1 MTPTTNNASFS
12 SRSTGSHRRA
22 AAGIAS
28 IVILVF
34 LQLAVVGSIVLGT
47 RDQDTTVQRLDTLRS
62 FYAAEA
68 GMNMAIREMINNSDE
83 DNDGEIGTISNDNN
97 TGNDPALD
105 TARVYVVKTISG
117 STSVLTSRGR
127 AGVARRQLTTA
138 IE

>member
-1 MTPTTNNASFS
+1 MRRPPTST
-12 SRSTGSHRRA
+12 SRCRRA

-34 LQLAVVGSIVLGT
+34 LQLAVVGSVVLGA

-83 DNDGEIGTISNDNN
+83 DGDGTIGSISNDGNPS
-97 TGNDPALD
+97 NDPMLA
-105 TARVYVVKTISG
+105 TARVHAVKTISG
-117 STSVLTSRGR
+117 STSILTSRGR
-127 AGVARRQLTTA
+127 AGIARRQLTST

>member
-1 MTPTTNNASFS
+1 
-12 SRSTGSHRRA
+12 
-22 AAGIAS
+22 
-28 IVILVF
+28 VF
-34 LQLAVVGSIVLGT
+34 LQLAVVGSVVLSA

-83 DNDGEIGTISNDNN
+83 DGDGTIGTISNDNN
-97 TGNDPALD
+97 AGNDPLLG

-117 STSVLTSRGR
+117 PTSILTSRGR

-138 IE
+138 VE

>member
-1 MTPTTNNASFS
+1 MRRPPNQPSDL
-12 SRSTGSHRRA
+12 RRA

-34 LQLAVVGSIVLGT
+34 LQLAVVGSVVLSA

-83 DNDGEIGTISNDNN
+83 DGDGTIGSISNDSIPS
-97 TGNDPALD
+97 NDPALA

-117 STSVLTSRGR
+117 STSILTSRGR
-127 AGVARRQLTTA
+127 AGVARRQLTTS

>member
-1 MTPTTNNASFS
+1 MTPATTNASFP
-12 SRSTGSHRRA
+12 SRSTRSPRRA

-34 LQLAVVGSIVLGT
+34 LQLAVVGSIVLST
-47 RDQDTTVQRLDTLRS
+47 RDQDTTIQRLDTLRS

-83 DNDGEIGTISNDNN
+83 DGDGTIGTISNDNN
-97 TGNDPALD
+97 PDNDPMLS
-105 TARVYVVKTISG
+105 TARVHVVKTVSG
-117 STSVLTSRGR
+117 STSILTSRGR